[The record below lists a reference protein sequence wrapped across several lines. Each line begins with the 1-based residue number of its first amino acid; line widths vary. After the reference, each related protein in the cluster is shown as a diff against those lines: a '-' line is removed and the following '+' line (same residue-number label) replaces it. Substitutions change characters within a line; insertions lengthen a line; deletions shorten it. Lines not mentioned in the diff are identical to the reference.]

1 MAELQ
6 IKSSMQVFVRG
17 KEKKHERKFRKAKN
31 YFFDI
36 KYKTDNNVSD
46 KKY

>member
-1 MAELQ
+1 
-6 IKSSMQVFVRG
+6 MQVFVRG
-17 KEKKHERKFRKAKN
+17 KEKKYERKFRKVKN

-36 KYKTDNNVSD
+36 KYKIDNKVLD